1 MSSHVHNK
9 VQEMICKVAQI
20 KTALFEIFG
29 EIQLTHKQL
38 QKLHSEHSN
47 NMSKSK
53 DFIPIAPAANHA
65 PLTRGGV
72 KKHKKTASSKLA
84 PKGHTSSTLSTKKK
98 SKETPF
104 TDAMQRVLF
113 RFSTLV
119 QVAIGQ
125 LICSSISSLYTTV
138 CEERGGGKGREGRE
152 GEGEGTGESQSLNNK
167 GEDIEEDSH
176 TILSH
181 SPIPSSQLQLQLELM
196 LYIPNMVLVPNIR
209 EVYDIVINLLLL
221 IAGLFNEVETW
232 GHMDSEEEEGEEERL
247 IEDNRER
254 VVDAVHDIKT
264 KFKNYFEGMIHVHV
278 LC

>member
-72 KKHKKTASSKLA
+72 KKHKKTASLKLA

-125 LICSSISSLYTTV
+125 LICSSISSLYGTV
-138 CEERGGGKGREGRE
+138 CEERGGGKKEKEEREKV
-152 GEGEGTGESQSLNNK
+152 Q
-167 GEDIEEDSH
+167 EEVNH
-176 TILSH
+176 LIIKEKILKKIVILSSLIHPFLLH
-181 SPIPSSQLQLQLELM
+181 S
-196 LYIPNMVLVPNIR
+196 Y
-209 EVYDIVINLLLL
+209 
-221 IAGLFNEVETW
+221 
-232 GHMDSEEEEGEEERL
+232 
-247 IEDNRER
+247 
-254 VVDAVHDIKT
+254 
-264 KFKNYFEGMIHVHV
+264 NYNWN
-278 LC
+278 